1 MIQIVGLLAVI
12 GLVATLVVMRK
23 RDNAG
28 ASKTKA
34 KTTSRI

>member
-1 MIQIVGLLAVI
+1 MGVIQIVGLLVVI

-23 RDNAG
+23 RDHAG
-28 ASKTKA
+28 TSKT